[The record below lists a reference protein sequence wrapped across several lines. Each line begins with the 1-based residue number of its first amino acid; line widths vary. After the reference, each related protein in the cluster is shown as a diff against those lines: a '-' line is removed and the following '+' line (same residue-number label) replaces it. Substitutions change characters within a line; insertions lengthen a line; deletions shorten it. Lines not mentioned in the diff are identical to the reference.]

1 MSYSNPRTISHH
13 TGVITTTD
21 AAVTIP
27 ISGPKGAKG
36 RLIDIIA
43 RCSTTHVLGST
54 PTQLKVGVTGTL
66 TAYAAYLPPAMT
78 APDINRL
85 TALPGASAITLRD
98 IPADTDVLLT
108 TVANATGSPAGV
120 INYEVIIDWYG
131 GSDQ

>member
-1 MSYSNPRTISHH
+1 MSYSTPRTVTH
-13 TGVITTTD
+13 TLPAITTTG
-21 AAVTIP
+21 AAVTMP
-27 ISGPKGAKG
+27 ISGPKGMKG

-43 RCSTTHVLGST
+43 RCTTTHVLGST
-54 PTQLKVGVTGTL
+54 PTKLQVGVTGTL
-66 TAYAAYLPPAMT
+66 EAYAAYLPPAMT

-108 TVANATGSPAGV
+108 TIANTTGSPAGV
-120 INYEVIIDWYG
+120 ITYDVIIDWYG